1 MPPYGAST
9 LCQITLRNEM
19 CSSAAGPH
27 RALCRFTKP
36 SFLSWPGYQHQ
47 TLELILSCI
56 HLSEDFPNGPHSSS
70 RRACLVKLELTP
82 AFAMV
87 QLTDRTNIAGSFA
100 SSVSSRMLSVRPQVF
115 RDICLSM
122 CIDEHPPGHDLSPHR
137 PLGHLLTCVILG
149 SLDGNKT
156 PVLG

>member
-1 MPPYGAST
+1 VQFSCWSASCVVSLHKAIIPVLAWLPT
-9 LCQITLRNEM
+9 PNTRLV
-19 CSSAAGPH
+19 
-27 RALCRFTKP
+27 
-36 SFLSWPGYQHQ
+36 
-47 TLELILSCI
+47 LSCI
-56 HLSEDFPNGPHSSS
+56 RLSEAFLNGPHSSS
-70 RRACLVKLELTP
+70 RRACLAELEPTP
-82 AFAMV
+82 AFVMV
-87 QLTDRTNIAGSFA
+87 QLTDRANIAGSFA
-100 SSVSSRMLSVRPQVF
+100 SSVSSRTLSVRPQVF

>member
-1 MPPYGAST
+1 
-9 LCQITLRNEM
+9 M

-27 RALCRFTKP
+27 RAFCRFTKP

-47 TLELILSCI
+47 ILELVLSCI
-56 HLSEDFPNGPHSSS
+56 RLSEAFLNGPHSSF
-70 RRACLVKLELTP
+70 RRACLAELEPTP

-87 QLTDRTNIAGSFA
+87 QLTDRANIAGFFA
-100 SSVSSRMLSVRPQVF
+100 SSVPSRTLPVRPQAF
-115 RDICLSM
+115 KDISLSM
-122 CIDEHPPGHDLSPHR
+122 CIDEHPPGHDLGPHR
-137 PLGHLLTCVILG
+137 PLGRLLTCVILG